1 VRLDP
6 DRTHDRGRQ
15 LSKAQRSVSNF
26 IYPDYWP
33 QATAELSECD
43 EVLARL
49 IADNRGLHLRSRG
62 DAFFTLAR
70 SIVGQQVS
78 VKAAETIWQRV
89 LEKVGELSPHAL
101 MLVETSVLQACGLSS
116 RKVSYLQDLAE
127 HFIANPFDQAEWAQY
142 DDVEVAR
149 RLMLIRGIGQWT
161 AEMFLIFFMA
171 RPNVLPVD
179 DIGLQRAM
187 SGFYNGGQPISK
199 LKMRE
204 IARRWQPWQTV
215 ATWYMWRSLD
225 PIPVEY

>member
-1 VRLDP
+1 MNSY
-6 DRTHDRGRQ
+6 T
-15 LSKAQRSVSNF
+15 
-26 IYPDYWP
+26 YPDYWQ
-33 QATAELSECD
+33 QASAELAASD
-43 EVLARL
+43 EVLATL
-49 IADNRGLHLRSRG
+49 IAENRGLHLRSRG

-89 LEKVGELSPHAL
+89 FDLVGEMTPPAL
-101 MLVETSVLQACGLSS
+101 LAVATPELQACGLSS
-116 RKVSYLQDLAE
+116 RKVSYLQDLSE
-127 HFIANPFDQAEWAQY
+127 HFIANPFDLAEWSQY

-199 LKMRE
+199 LKIRE